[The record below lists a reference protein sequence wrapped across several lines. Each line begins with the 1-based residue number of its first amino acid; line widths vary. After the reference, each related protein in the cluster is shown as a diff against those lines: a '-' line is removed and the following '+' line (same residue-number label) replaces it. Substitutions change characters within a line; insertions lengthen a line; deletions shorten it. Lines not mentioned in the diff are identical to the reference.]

1 MVNTVNRTRY
11 ILYSGIAA
19 AAGLL
24 TAALL
29 SLSAA
34 AAEAHETGWRT
45 EDDKRYYTFADGSP
59 ASGIVEVDDLPYVFA
74 PNGAQQTGWQNVGDK
89 RYYYDPKTGAAVFG
103 RLHWRGEDY
112 YVTQESGKQTGLTET
127 EAGSMFADD
136 YGVILHGAWF
146 TDGGVLHYAGA
157 DGYLVRGEESIDGLP
172 YLFDADGAL
181 LTGWQTASDGITR
194 YYAAESAEPE
204 IRTGWLE
211 LPEGTYYAD
220 ADAGRLQGVHEL
232 DGKVYAFAE
241 TGEMLTGLQISGGE
255 RYWFTA
261 DGRAENCWQESEGQR
276 YYFGTEGAA
285 VRGLQVIGGDT
296 YYFDENAVMQT
307 GSITLDFPMFFD
319 RETGKCISGWQQTAD
334 GAVYLDGKTGE
345 RLTGWQTIGESQY
358 YFREDGI
365 MQTGSAEI
373 DGKQCRFG
381 DDGIYQPVTICLDA
395 GHYGKYNHSPVND
408 AYWESDFT
416 WKMHLYLKEELEQ
429 YGIRVITT
437 RTDKDTDLALED
449 RGMTSQGCDLFLSI
463 HSNACDSAAED
474 APLACCAINGSADE
488 LGLMLANCVADVMQ
502 TRQRGLIWKRE
513 GLRGDW
519 YGVLR
524 GATKAGTPAILLE
537 HSFHTNP
544 RATAWL
550 LVDANVRRMA
560 KAEAE
565 LLARYFLQ
573 IP

>member
-1 MVNTVNRTRY
+1 MNRTRR
-11 ILYSGIAA
+11 ILCGGIAA
-19 AAGLL
+19 AAGFL

-34 AAEAHETGWRT
+34 AETYEAGWRT
-45 EDDKRYYTFADGSP
+45 EDGKRYYTLADGSP
-59 ASGIVEVDDLPYVFA
+59 AAGVVEVDALPYVFA

-89 RYYYDPKTGAAVFG
+89 RYYYDPKTGAPVFG
-103 RLHWRGEDY
+103 LLHWRGEDY
-112 YVTQESGKQTGLTET
+112 YVTQESGKQTGLTVT
-127 EAGSMFADD
+127 GSGSVFADD
-136 YGVILHGAWF
+136 YGVILHEAWAA
-146 TDGGVLHYAGA
+146 DGDVLRYAGA
-157 DGYLVRGEESIDGLP
+157 DGYLVSGETVIGGQP
-172 YLFDADGAL
+172 FLFDADGVL
-181 LTGWQTASDGITR
+181 LTGWQSASDGVTR
-194 YYAAESAEPE
+194 FYAADAAEPE
-204 IRTGWLE
+204 IRTGWIE
-211 LPEGTYYAD
+211 LPEGKYFAD
-220 ADAGRLQGVHEL
+220 PVAGRLQGMHEL
-232 DGKVYAFAE
+232 DGRYYDFAE
-241 TGEMLTGLQISGGE
+241 TGEMLTGLQICGGV

-261 DGRAENCWQESEGQR
+261 EGRAENCWQEADGQK
-276 YYFGTEGAA
+276 YYFGADGAA
-285 VRGLQVIGGDT
+285 VRGLCEIAGDT

-307 GSITLDFPMFFD
+307 GSIAFDQPMFFD
-319 RETGKCISGWQQTAD
+319 RETGKRISGWQQTAEGTVYRD
-334 GAVYLDGKTGE
+334 GLTGE
-345 RLTGWQTIGESQY
+345 RLTGWQTIDGAQY
-358 YFREDGI
+358 YFTQEGI
-365 MQTGSAEI
+365 MQTGTVEL
-373 DGKQCRFG
+373 DGRQCRFG
-381 DDGIYQPVTICLDA
+381 EDGVYRPVTICLDA

-429 YGIRVITT
+429 LGVQVITT
-437 RTDKDTDLALED
+437 RTDQETDLALED

-463 HSNACDSAAED
+463 HSNATDSAAED

-502 TRQRGLIWKRE
+502 TRQRGHIWKRE

-524 GATKAGTPAILLE
+524 GATKVGTPAILLE

-565 LLARYFLQ
+565 LLARYFGQ

>member
-1 MVNTVNRTRY
+1 MNRTRR
-11 ILYSGIAA
+11 ILCGGIAA
-19 AAGLL
+19 AAGFL

-34 AAEAHETGWRT
+34 AAEAYEAGWRT
-45 EDDKRYYTFADGSP
+45 EDGKRYYTLADGSP
-59 ASGIVEVDDLPYVFA
+59 AAGVVEVDDLPYVFA
-74 PNGAQQTGWQNVGDK
+74 PNGAQQTGWQNIGDK
-89 RYYYDPKTGAAVFG
+89 RYYYDPKTGAPVFG
-103 RLHWRGEDY
+103 QLHWRGEDY
-112 YVTQESGKQTGLTET
+112 YVTRESGKQTGLTET
-127 EAGSMFADD
+127 EAGSVFADD
-136 YGVILHGAWF
+136 YGVILHETWIP
-146 TDGGVLHYAGA
+146 DGDVLRYAGA
-157 DGYLVRGEESIDGLP
+157 DRYLVSGETVIGGQP
-172 YLFDADGAL
+172 FLFDADCTL
-181 LTGWQTASDGITR
+181 LTGWQTASDGVTR
-194 YYAAESAEPE
+194 YYAAEAAAPE

-220 ADAGRLQGVHEL
+220 PDAGRLCGMHEL
-232 DGKVYAFAE
+232 DGKYYDFAE
-241 TGEMLTGLQISGGE
+241 TGEMLTGLYAVGGV

-261 DGRAENCWQESEGQR
+261 EGRAENCWQESEGQR
-276 YYFGTEGAA
+276 YYFGADGAA
-285 VRGLQVIGGDT
+285 VRGLCEIDGDT
-296 YYFDENAVMQT
+296 YYFDENGVMQT
-307 GSITLDFPMFFD
+307 GSITLDQPRFFNT
-319 RETGKCISGWQQTAD
+319 ETGKCISGWQQTDA
-334 GAVYLDGKTGE
+334 GTVYLDGLTGT

-358 YFREDGI
+358 YFSQEGI

-381 DDGIYQPVTICLDA
+381 ADGVYRPVTICLDA
-395 GHYGKYNHSPVND
+395 GHYGKYNRSPVNN

-429 YGIRVITT
+429 YGIQVITT
-437 RTDKDTDLALED
+437 RTDKDTDLALEN
-449 RGMTSQGCDLFLSI
+449 RGLTAKGCDLFLSI

-502 TRQRGLIWKRE
+502 TKQRGHIWKRE

-565 LLARYFLQ
+565 LLARYFGQ